1 MNKAG
6 KLYIQHVG
14 LLLDCT
20 LGRKRDAMADVR
32 HIVELYLEDNPNASY
47 EDITKELGDPEHM
60 TDESLMDIPV
70 AERIPGR
77 RIQKKLYLA
86 VIGVMLIVTI
96 AAVGQMVY
104 FIQNPYYLGYFTSLP
119 ADPRAEYYKSSQ
131 KYKLIYELNDDGYI
145 MRATD
150 RTGQEVDVNEKGIPI
165 SEYEQ

>member
-60 TDESLMDIPV
+60 TEELMMDIPV
-70 AERIPGR
+70 ADILPFEKALFEYVDTRYPEIPESIR
-77 RIQKKLYLA
+77 TEKVINEEIEQKL
-86 VIGVMLIVTI
+86 I
-96 AAVGQMVY
+96 AAIGECKKEFM
-104 FIQNPYYLGYFTSLP
+104 
-119 ADPRAEYYKSSQ
+119 K
-131 KYKLIYELNDDGYI
+131 
-145 MRATD
+145 
-150 RTGQEVDVNEKGIPI
+150 
-165 SEYEQ
+165 